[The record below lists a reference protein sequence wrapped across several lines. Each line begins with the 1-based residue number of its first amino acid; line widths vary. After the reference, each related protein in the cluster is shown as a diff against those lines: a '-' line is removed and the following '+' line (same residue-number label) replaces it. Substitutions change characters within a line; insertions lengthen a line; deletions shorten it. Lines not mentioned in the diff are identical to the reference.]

1 MSIQKKEYINKNGKK
16 TVKYYAVVWDK
27 ARKKNIWSEGY
38 LLKRDAKD
46 EEERLKRELRRGRT
60 FTKYLVVDLYVEWIK
75 YIKTRKSNNT
85 YRGYLDCVNS
95 YIKDAFFDVEVS
107 SILPIHIENWM
118 AELSKQSP
126 KNKPNEKLKPSTINK
141 ALSVFSSMMQYAI
154 RPLHIITQN
163 PCHDVEQYTLPP
175 KQQSVWT
182 QDQINYFL
190 SLQSVKASFYYDM
203 LCLSFSTAMAPE
215 EVCGVQES
223 DLKSSFLSLHQAL
236 DKYDC
241 ISDMKRPGRHRK
253 LIIPDELA
261 VLLQKRLALKNTW
274 RLQPDFSENDLL
286 FTYKDGRRINPNVY
300 SRNFKKLLLNYNME
314 VDSYIKKH
322 GSHPFGRLPEMTLY
336 GGRHSFASN
345 TLEERAEDGGN
356 IKVVSEIMG
365 NSVEVM
371 LRHYAHLA
379 PTMHKEAIRNY
390 TSKILPKTETLKKH

>member
-27 ARKKNIWSEGY
+27 ARKKNIWSETGY
-38 LLKRDAKD
+38 LLKRDAKN

-60 FTKYLVVDLYVEWIK
+60 FTKYLVEDLYVEWIK

-141 ALSVFSSMMQYAI
+141 AKSVFSSMMQYAI

-274 RLQPDFSENDLL
+274 RLQPDFLENDLL
-286 FTYKDGRRINPNVY
+286 FTYKDGRRINLNVY
-300 SRNFKKLLLNYNME
+300 Q
-314 VDSYIKKH
+314 
-322 GSHPFGRLPEMTLY
+322 
-336 GGRHSFASN
+336 
-345 TLEERAEDGGN
+345 
-356 IKVVSEIMG
+356 EI
-365 NSVEVM
+365 
-371 LRHYAHLA
+371 L
-379 PTMHKEAIRNY
+379 RNY
-390 TSKILPKTETLKKH
+390 F

>member
-1 MSIQKKEYINKNGKK
+1 M
-16 TVKYYAVVWDK
+16 
-27 ARKKNIWSEGY
+27 
-38 LLKRDAKD
+38 
-46 EEERLKRELRRGRT
+46 
-60 FTKYLVVDLYVEWIK
+60 
-75 YIKTRKSNNT
+75 
-85 YRGYLDCVNS
+85 
-95 YIKDAFFDVEVS
+95 S

-141 ALSVFSSMMQYAI
+141 AKSVFSSMMQYTI

-175 KQQSVWT
+175 KQQLVWT

-215 EVCGVQES
+215 EVCGFQES

-261 VLLQKRLALKNTW
+261 VLLQKRLALKT
-274 RLQPDFSENDLL
+274 P
-286 FTYKDGRRINPNVY
+286 GVY
-300 SRNFKKLLLNYNME
+300 NQIFRK
-314 VDSYIKKH
+314 
-322 GSHPFGRLPEMTLY
+322 
-336 GGRHSFASN
+336 
-345 TLEERAEDGGN
+345 
-356 IKVVSEIMG
+356 
-365 NSVEVM
+365 
-371 LRHYAHLA
+371 
-379 PTMHKEAIRNY
+379 
-390 TSKILPKTETLKKH
+390 